1 MGVDDEGKEF
11 ELSPDP
17 LLPAMQ
23 EKLAGITLG
32 GEINDEQIKTILS
45 DTAIWGVD
53 LNECG
58 LADKVVGYFHE
69 LMAGPGAVRATLKK
83 YVH

>member
-1 MGVDDEGKEF
+1 MGVDDEGQPF

-17 LLPAMQ
+17 LLSAMQ
-23 EKLAGITLG
+23 EKLAGLSLG
-32 GEINDEQIKTILS
+32 GPIDDEQLKPILS

-58 LADKVVGYFHE
+58 LAEKVIGYFHE
-69 LMAGPGAVRATLKK
+69 LMVGPGAVRAALKK